1 MPQRRRVSFFG
12 GRVSLKFRGRLN
24 RLVIGGFVLLV
35 VGCAGGQA
43 REASDAEWRQYQAA
57 IGVAKERPQE
67 ATRLLTEFLNQHP
80 DNNLADDAAA
90 RLAELALQAADEK
103 RAMDWLYF
111 IVRNYPNAEN
121 ADRARVLL
129 AGMEARAGKPRDAT
143 RLLTKVRFGR
153 LSPAERRLAFR
164 LRADL
169 TDDAVEHLSWQV
181 RERDAVV
188 DELKNADYESP
199 VLGGGLA
206 DLEREIAASVDAMSD
221 AELERAA
228 RTLKGQLPAGRVL
241 LLLSRRALQQGDF
254 AKASRKF
261 RTVETLEFMKE
272 DERLFEEV
280 SLALQLR
287 ERIVDGDGVLLSFA
301 EVASM
306 PQPDFKGATGVIG
319 VLLPLSGRFAKYG
332 EESLKGILLAAQV
345 FDPPPEHFE
354 VDGQDDSSDGESQ
367 LTPSVSQ
374 ASGARARGGDWLPEP
389 LLGFESGAASDPDE
403 GRKAAERKPSLRL
416 VIRDSEGTPEA
427 AALAVQSLAAEKGLM
442 AIIGPLLGDTAEAAA
457 PVADSLGIPLLAL
470 TSREEVP
477 KNRSYVFRL
486 RTSPRDEIRTL
497 VDYASNELGAKR
509 YAILYPKDNYGRGMR
524 NHFWEAVL
532 EQDGMV
538 VASSGYDPKATD
550 FAKPI
555 RNMIGYTLLTAGER
569 AALERRDTLLRRAR
583 RLDPIDAR
591 LVRTTAYAILGPE
604 GDPLPPQVDFDV
616 LFIPDSYDKIVLIA
630 PQLSFH
636 ESGSVNLMGPS
647 GWNHPDL
654 LSIGRRHVR
663 GAVISALFHEQSR
676 FPFVSEFS
684 RGFLET
690 FGTSPDVFAAHGY
703 DAARLVMVQL
713 KAGVETREGVR
724 NGILRTQAFPGA
736 SGVINMAP
744 DGNAQKRPFLLKVR
758 GGRLVSLD

>member
-1 MPQRRRVSFFG
+1 MIRGERVQLSFLG
-12 GRVSLKFRGRLN
+12 SLRSW
-24 RLVIGGFVLLV
+24 VIGGVVLLL
-35 VGCAGGQA
+35 VGCAGGRA

-57 IGVAKERPQE
+57 IKISKDQPQA
-67 ATRLLTEFLNQHP
+67 ATRLLTEFLTQHP

-111 IVRNYPNAEN
+111 IVRKYPNAEN

-129 AGMEARAGKPRDAT
+129 AGMEARADRPRDAR
-143 RLLTKVRFGR
+143 RLLAKVRFGR
-153 LSPAERRLAFR
+153 LSPAERRLAYR
-164 LRADL
+164 LFADL
-169 TDDAVEHLSWQV
+169 SEDAVDHLSWQV
-181 RERDAVV
+181 RERDAVI

-206 DLEREIAASVDAMSD
+206 DLEREIAASVDAMTD
-221 AELERAA
+221 GDLQRAA
-228 RTLKGQLPAGRVL
+228 RASKGQLPAGRVL

-254 AKASRKF
+254 DKASRFF
-261 RTVETLEFMKE
+261 RKVESLEFMKE

-287 ERIVDGDGVLLSFA
+287 ERIVDGDGVLPSFA
-301 EVASM
+301 EVAAM
-306 PQPDFKGATGVIG
+306 PQPDFEGATGVIG

-332 EESLKGILLAAQV
+332 EESLKGILLAARV
-345 FDPPPEHFE
+345 FEPPPKRFE
-354 VDGQDDSSDGESQ
+354 VDPGHDSPDEAPQQS
-367 LTPSVSQ
+367 PPV
-374 ASGARARGGDWLPEP
+374 SGAPRSRGDDRLPEP
-389 LLGFESGAASDPDE
+389 LMGFESGMAS
-403 GRKAAERKPSLRL
+403 GRDAEDDKPRLRL

-427 AALAVQSLAAEKGLM
+427 AALAVQSLAAEKGLV

-457 PVADSLGIPLLAL
+457 PIADSLGIPLLTL

-524 NHFWEAVL
+524 DHFWEAVL
-532 EQDGMV
+532 KQDAMV

-555 RNMIGYTLLTAGER
+555 RNMIGYTLLTTGER

-616 LFIPDSYDKIVLIA
+616 LFIPDSHDKIVLIA

-636 ESGSVNLMGPS
+636 ESGSVHLMGPS

-676 FPFVSEFS
+676 FPFVSEFT
-684 RGFLET
+684 RGFSET
-690 FGTSPDVFAAHGY
+690 FGASPDVFAAHGY

-713 KAGVETREGVR
+713 KAGVETREGIR